1 MYIDKLD
8 DKDNKYNNTY
18 QSTIK
23 MKLVDI
29 KSNTFVNSRREIDNK
44 DPKFK
49 IDNIVRIS
57 KYENVFAKGY
67 TSNWSEEVSV
77 IKKVKNTVPWTY
89 VLNDLNSE
97 KVAGTFSAIKLQ
109 KTYLKKF
116 RTEKVTKRK
125 GDKLYVK
132 WKGIV

>member
-23 MKLVDI
+23 MKLVDV

-67 TSNWSEEVSV
+67 TSN
-77 IKKVKNTVPWTY
+77 
-89 VLNDLNSE
+89 
-97 KVAGTFSAIKLQ
+97 
-109 KTYLKKF
+109 
-116 RTEKVTKRK
+116 
-125 GDKLYVK
+125 
-132 WKGIV
+132 